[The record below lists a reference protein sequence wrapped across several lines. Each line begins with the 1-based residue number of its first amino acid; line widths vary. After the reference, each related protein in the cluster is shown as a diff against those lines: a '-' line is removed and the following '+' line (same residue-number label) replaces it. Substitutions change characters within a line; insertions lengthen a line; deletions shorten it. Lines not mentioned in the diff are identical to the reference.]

1 MNTNRPNVYQIVV
14 RGTLDARWS
23 NWFGGL
29 AIARGIGNDGRPVT
43 AISGAIV
50 DQAALRGILCK
61 LWDLNL
67 VLVSVNP
74 AEVDREQVPTQPER
88 SASDGESDSNA

>member
-1 MNTNRPNVYQIVV
+1 M
-14 RGTLDARWS
+14 
-23 NWFGGL
+23 
-29 AIARGIGNDGRPVT
+29 
-43 AISGAIV
+43 SGAIV

-74 AEVDREQVPTQPER
+74 VEMDKR
-88 SASDGESDSNA
+88 SGPGSTCEENTLWPV